1 MIDLGKRLKEERERL
16 GLTQAKFAEAC
27 GVGRTAQF
35 NYERGEREPS
45 WSYISAAGKIGVDVL
60 YIFTGMHA
68 GNDFA
73 LANAYSRLIYTL
85 EMFLGLQEGNL
96 EELAKEAVGLQGKE
110 VQMVEQPGSVPILDY
125 GAWQEKVMAWLGTSR
140 NPERCVDAALLAELL
155 DSVDLT
161 SVRLGVSLSTE
172 KRVRAALMLYRDAKP
187 QKHPRYPGLARFRGE
202 IQQDDIDKAVRLAA
216 G

>member
-1 MIDLGKRLKEERERL
+1 MDDLGKRLKDERERL

-45 WSYISAAGKIGVDVL
+45 WSYISAAEKIGVDVL

-68 GNDFA
+68 GKDFA
-73 LANAYSRLIYTL
+73 IANSYSRLIYTV

-96 EELAKEAVGLQGKE
+96 ERLAKEAVDLQGKE
-110 VQMVEQPGSVPILDY
+110 VKMMEQPGTVEFLNY
-125 GAWQEKVMAWLGTSR
+125 GDWHDKVIAWLGTSR
-140 NPERCVDAALLAELL
+140 KPERCIDAALFAGLL

-161 SVRLGVSLSTE
+161 SAKLGVSLSTE

-187 QKHPRYPGLARFRGE
+187 QKNTRHPGLHDFRGE
-202 IQQDDIDKAVRLAA
+202 IQQDDIEKAVTLAA

>member
-1 MIDLGKRLKEERERL
+1 MINLGKRLKEERERL

-35 NYERGEREPS
+35 NYERGEREPT
-45 WSYISAAGKIGVDVL
+45 WSYISAAERIGIDVL

-68 GNDFA
+68 DKDFA
-73 LANAYSRLIYTL
+73 LANAYSRLIYTV

-96 EELAKEAVGLQGKE
+96 EELAKEAVTLQGKE
-110 VQMVEQPGSVPILDY
+110 VQMMEQPGTVGSIDY
-125 GAWQEKVMAWLGTSR
+125 GDWQEKVMAWLGTSR
-140 NPERCVDAALLAELL
+140 KPERCIDAALLAELL
-155 DSVDLT
+155 DSVDQA

-187 QKHPRYPGLARFRGE
+187 QKKTRYPGLFDFRGE
-202 IQQDDIDKAVRLAA
+202 IQQDDIDKAVLLAA

>member
-45 WSYISAAGKIGVDVL
+45 WSYISAAEKIGADVL

-68 GNDFA
+68 GKDFA
-73 LANAYSRLIYTL
+73 LANAYSRLIYTV

-96 EELAKEAVGLQGKE
+96 DELAKEAVSLQGKE
-110 VQMVEQPGSVPILDY
+110 VQMMEQPGTVGVLSY
-125 GAWQEKVMAWLGTSR
+125 GDWQDKVMAWLGTSR
-140 NPERCVDAALLAELL
+140 KPERCIDAALLAELL
-155 DSVDLT
+155 DSVDRT
-161 SVRLGVSLSTE
+161 SARLGVSLSTE
-172 KRVRAALMLYRDAKP
+172 KRVRTALMLYRDAKP
-187 QKHPRYPGLARFRGE
+187 QKHPRYPGLHDGK
-202 IQQDDIDKAVRLAA
+202 IQQDDIDKAVKLAA

>member
-16 GLTQAKFAEAC
+16 GLTQAKFSEAC

-45 WSYISAAGKIGVDVL
+45 WSYISAAEKIGVDVL
-60 YIFTGMHA
+60 YVFTGIHA
-68 GNDFA
+68 GKDFA
-73 LANAYSRLIYTL
+73 MANAYSRLVYTI

-96 EELAKEAVGLQGKE
+96 EELAKEAVSLQGKE
-110 VQMVEQPGSVPILDY
+110 VQMMEQPGTVGVIYY
-125 GAWQEKVMAWLGTSR
+125 GDWQDKVIAWLGTSR
-140 NPERCVDAALLAELL
+140 KPERCIDAALLAGLL
-155 DSVDLT
+155 DSVDLA
-161 SVRLGVSLSTE
+161 SAKLGVSLSTE

-187 QKHPRYPGLARFRGE
+187 QKGTRHPGLHDFGGN
-202 IQQDDIDKAVRLAA
+202 IQQDDIDKAVKLAA

>member
-1 MIDLGKRLKEERERL
+1 MISLGKRLKEERERL

-45 WSYISAAGKIGVDVL
+45 WSYISAAEKIGVDVL
-60 YIFTGMHA
+60 YIFTGMHT
-68 GNDFA
+68 GKGFA
-73 LANAYSRLIYTL
+73 LANAYSRMIYTIEMLLGLEEGRL
-85 EMFLGLQEGNL
+85 EM
-96 EELAKEAVGLQGKE
+96 LAKEAVDLQGE
-110 VQMVEQPGSVPILDY
+110 EAQMMEQPGAAGILDY
-125 GAWQEKVMAWLGTSR
+125 SDWQEKVIAWLGTSR
-140 NPERCVDAALLAELL
+140 KPERCIDAALLAGLL

-161 SVRLGVSLSTE
+161 SARLRVSLSTE

-187 QKHPRYPGLARFRGE
+187 QKNTRFPGSPEFRGE
-202 IQQDDIDKAVRLAA
+202 IQQDDIDKAVKLAA

>member
-45 WSYISAAGKIGVDVL
+45 WSYISAAEKIGVDVL

-110 VQMVEQPGSVPILDY
+110 VQMMEQPGSVPILDY
-125 GAWQEKVMAWLGTSR
+125 GDWQEKVMAWLGTSR
-140 NPERCVDAALLAELL
+140 KPERCIDAALLAELL

-161 SVRLGVSLSTE
+161 AARLGVSLSTE

-187 QKHPRYPGLARFRGE
+187 QKSSRHPGLHEFGGKV
-202 IQQDDIDKAVRLAA
+202 QQDDIDKAVKLAA
-216 G
+216 N

>member
-45 WSYISAAGKIGVDVL
+45 WSYISAAEKIGADVL

-73 LANAYSRLIYTL
+73 LANAYSRLIYTI

-96 EELAKEAVGLQGKE
+96 EELAKEAVSLQGTE
-110 VQMVEQPGSVPILDY
+110 VQMMEQPGTVGTLSY
-125 GAWQEKVMAWLGTSR
+125 GDWQDKVIAWLGTSR
-140 NPERCVDAALLAELL
+140 KPERCIDAALLAELL

-161 SVRLGVSLSTE
+161 SARLGVSLSTE

-187 QKHPRYPGLARFRGE
+187 QKNTRYPGLRDFGGK
-202 IQQDDIDKAVRLAA
+202 IQQDDIDKAVKLAA
-216 G
+216 D